1 MAVTPRVTSLSPLP
15 KKITMQYN
23 LASIV
28 EQVTDLYIE
37 KLKMMTKK
45 PTPEEAQLELLLYI
59 QQLVI
64 NENGY
69 RPKKDQLSGAC
80 PALIIVPT
88 RYSTLLPFIRSLD
101 RMRVSTLLLSWS
113 SSVFCAP

>member
-69 RPKKDQLSGAC
+69 RPKRDQ
-80 PALIIVPT
+80 IK
-88 RYSTLLPFIRSLD
+88 TLEVLPFIRSLD